1 MSIDCK
7 TIINAIHLLLTYNI
21 KKLLT
26 TIFVIKIIMT
36 NQYIHISE
44 AVKKYEKT
52 RQTFYNYLHKGLV
65 RSKKINNRTYLHI
78 NDIEELL
85 SDYIVNTT
93 TNELSE
99 VVVEEIYDDLTTQKE
114 YIDTMNSSFDTY
126 QKTVEEK
133 FNFQN
138 EKIKQSITN
147 NHSIINTLQYSLEHL
162 LTRFQHTQQK
172 SRFIGIISIIIIV
185 HLCIVITLL

>member
-1 MSIDCK
+1 M
-7 TIINAIHLLLTYNI
+7 A
-21 KKLLT
+21 
-26 TIFVIKIIMT
+26 

-52 RQTFYNYLHKGLV
+52 RQTFYNYLQKGLV
-65 RSKKINNRTYLHI
+65 RTKKINNRTYLHI

-85 SDYIVNTT
+85 SDYIANST

-114 YIDTMNSSFDTY
+114 HIDSINTTFDTY
-126 QKTVEEK
+126 QKTIEEK
-133 FNFQN
+133 LHYQN
-138 EKIKQSITN
+138 QKIEQSNSTTNSITN
-147 NHSIINTLQYSLEHL
+147 TIQYSLEHL

-172 SRFIGIISIIIIV
+172 SRFMWIISIIVIV
-185 HLCIVITLL
+185 HLCILISLL